1 MKTNILFTALLLV
14 SVFIK
19 AAPVYFMPQTI
30 FQPNGDK
37 IECFV
42 SGDEFFNFYHDAD
55 GYTIIQGDDGWFY
68 YAEKEKDII
77 LPSQYLVN
85 SVNPEQIGLQ
95 KWVKISKK
103 EYNKRK
109 DLMFAEVNSLK
120 SGPAKSPHSGDLNN
134 ICIYIRFAD
143 DTEFTTNRQS
153 YDNKFNSLTSE
164 SLKSYYKEVS
174 YDMLNINTSHYPECN
189 MNTNLSY
196 QDSHNRKYFQ
206 PYNAWSN
213 PIGYQTYEERVDR
226 EHVLLRDA
234 VIWVNQN
241 SPIPTSLNID
251 ADNDGYVD
259 NVCFVIR
266 GNNDGWND
274 LIWAHRWM
282 LYSYNVKINGKRVWD
297 FTFQP
302 ESQVDV
308 FTLAHEMFHS
318 LGAPDLYR
326 YEEDNISPVWYW
338 DIMEHGKGHM
348 LTYMKWKYSN
358 GTWINSIPMITTSG
372 TYTLNPISS
381 STNNC
386 YKIPSPYST
395 SEYFVVEYRRKT
407 GMYEKYIP
415 GSGLIVTR
423 INTNAEGNAD
433 GPPDEVYVYRPN
445 GNLYNNG
452 NPDNAYFSSGSLRT
466 AINDNTNPSSFL
478 SDGSQGGLDIYN
490 VTAAGNT
497 ISFSIGIEGIYTI
510 NLSSNPENIGTLIGD
525 GSYPENTEL
534 TVRAIG
540 GSGYYFVNWTENGN
554 VVSEDAYYTFTV
566 NENRDLIANFECNLP
581 NNIAVSGGGTFCD
594 SALIKATGGL
604 GSTVYWQNTN
614 PNGTST
620 DEITKEKYVYQS
632 GTYYFRAKNN
642 CDWGIAD
649 SAVVIINHTPEKP
662 IIIKEDNNILVSNY
676 EQGNQ
681 WYNLYGEIENEINQT
696 YHAFDNGE
704 YYVVVSEEECSSEP
718 SNTIVIDNLNF
729 GEHNFSNNLKI
740 YPNPVSKELFI
751 ENENNI
757 EIELEIINSLGQS
770 EIKSKFYN
778 SLIIP
783 TGDLKAGIYI
793 VKLKT
798 EDNIEFRKILK
809 K

>member
-632 GTYYFRAKNN
+632 GNYYFRAKNN

>member
-318 LGAPDLYR
+318 LCAPDLYR

-632 GTYYFRAKNN
+632 GNYYFRAKNN

>member
-143 DTEFTTNRQS
+143 DTEFTINRQS

-213 PIGYQTYEERVDR
+213 PFGYQTYEERVDR

-632 GTYYFRAKNN
+632 GNYYFRAKNN

>member
-143 DTEFTTNRQS
+143 DTEFTINRQS

-632 GTYYFRAKNN
+632 GNYYFRAKNN

>member
-1 MKTNILFTALLLV
+1 G
-14 SVFIK
+14 
-19 AAPVYFMPQTI
+19 QT
-30 FQPNGDK
+30 
-37 IECFV
+37 
-42 SGDEFFNFYHDAD
+42 S
-55 GYTIIQGDDGWFY
+55 DDGWFY

-632 GTYYFRAKNN
+632 GNYYFRAKNN